1 MKEIINVF
9 KALSDETRLRLFYI
23 LNRSDREAAVCELV
37 DAVEES
43 QYNVS
48 KHLRILA
55 AAGLIKENKS
65 GRWVLYSLNAN
76 LPIKVNEF
84 IAGLKKPVFDADY
97 ERLKKRLGLRRG
109 NEIVACCIARELM
122 VKNTGRRKK

>member
-37 DAVEES
+37 DALEEN

-48 KHLRILA
+48 KHLRILEA
-55 AAGLIKENKS
+55 SGLIKENKS
-65 GRWVLYSLNAN
+65 GRWVLYSLN
-76 LPIKVNEF
+76 PDIPVEVNGF
-84 IAGLKKPVFDADY
+84 IAGLKESAFAADY
-97 ERLKKRLGLRRG
+97 ERMKKRLGLRRG
-109 NEIVACCIARELM
+109 NEIAACSIARELM
-122 VKNTGRRKK
+122 VKKTERRKS